1 MVMKKKRQNRN
12 WGLCVCYYNFHMSCS
27 DRSAAA
33 QTKRMSKWYVKL
45 FRMVLNA
52 TILFPRILYGNKVGW
67 MSRIKIGWK
76 VYYLKF
82 RTDFIEGLL
91 LKYSVQQ
98 KILGHRS
105 YGNCKGTER
114 MTSQQQPPPPKKKK
128 GGGGCCCEHG
138 WKFWGLWERELLLRQ
153 CKWCIYHLQPT
164 ENYHSKSHSHGTK
177 NMEVILDQKA
187 SDVELVQVK
196 LISW

>member
-1 MVMKKKRQNRN
+1 
-12 WGLCVCYYNFHMSCS
+12 MSCS

-114 MTSQQQPPPPKKKK
+114 MTSQQQPPPPKKKE
-128 GGGGCCCEHG
+128 GGGG
-138 WKFWGLWERELLLRQ
+138 LLL
-153 CKWCIYHLQPT
+153 
-164 ENYHSKSHSHGTK
+164 
-177 NMEVILDQKA
+177 
-187 SDVELVQVK
+187 
-196 LISW
+196 